1 MSKIIVTLSG
11 SVGDQGLLPEDIDGI
26 KEDCEDV
33 LRGLDVHGV
42 DVEVEVVQ

>member
-11 SVGDQGLLPEDIDGI
+11 TFNELPPEDIDGI

-33 LRGLDVHGV
+33 LRGMDVQGV
-42 DVEVEVVQ
+42 QVEVVVLP

>member
-11 SVGDQGLLPEDIDGI
+11 SVGDSLLSEDIDGI

-33 LRGLDVHGV
+33 LRGLGVHGV
-42 DVEVEVVQ
+42 DVEVEVVG